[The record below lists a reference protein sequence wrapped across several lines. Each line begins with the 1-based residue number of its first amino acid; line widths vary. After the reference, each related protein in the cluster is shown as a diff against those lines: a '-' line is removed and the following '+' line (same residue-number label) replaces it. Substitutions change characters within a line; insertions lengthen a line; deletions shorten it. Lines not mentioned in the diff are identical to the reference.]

1 MVDVLVIDDNPRICK
16 LLRMLLEGGGHTVQA
31 ARDGGEGLDRFCRHR
46 PHVVITN
53 MIMPR
58 CDGIQTIGMLRSLDS
73 SVPII
78 AMSGGS
84 DDVLSLAR
92 ASGAVATL
100 AKPFDASDLLSAIA
114 IAIGGVPLSSERTTP
129 PP

>member
-1 MVDVLVIDDNPRICK
+1 
-16 LLRMLLEGGGHTVQA
+16 MLLEGGGHTVAA
-31 ARDGGEGLDRFCRHR
+31 ARDGVEGLDRFCRPR